1 MNKLILVIVLLLSKI
16 QFGDFQTTTP
26 ISAIITTINTSTISC
41 SGSGISKSG
50 KCYCYYGYSGNSCY
64 TGVYSEQSY
73 FFKLYIISINFNL
86 EKK

>member
-16 QFGDFQTTTP
+16 QFGDFQTTTTTT
-26 ISAIITTINTSTISC
+26 SAIITTINTISC

-64 TGVYSEQSY
+64 TGVSSEQSY
-73 FFKLYIISINFNL
+73 YFKLYIIIYNIY
-86 EKK
+86 